1 MSVTKH
7 TVVLKRKRCE
17 LVCPLSAI
25 LFSAKK
31 TLLRVSTT
39 KLAKC
44 NSTGHHIN
52 LLGPNNPEPPGVH
65 LGHKSVEIP
74 CKHLRG
80 DVHPWRLSFV
90 FIFWPQPPSYSPR
103 IATEAHERRLFK
115 SGTGVAVT
123 GGSLTTLSLRGEAAY
138 VYTRI
143 KQTTLWNPAGTLS
156 HVHSCPRNAVCL
168 PSYLLLLLSEKNA
181 GKQKFLRCTAVGRM
195 LTL

>member
-7 TVVLKRKRCE
+7 TVILKRKRCE

-31 TLLRVSTT
+31 TLLCVSST
-39 KLAKC
+39 KLVKC

-52 LLGPNNPEPPGVH
+52 LLGPNNPEPPGVQ

-74 CKHLRG
+74 HKHLRG

-90 FIFWPQPPSYSPR
+90 FIFRPQPPSYSPR
-103 IATEAHERRLFK
+103 ITTEARERRLFK
-115 SGTGVAVT
+115 SATGVAVT

-138 VYTRI
+138 VCTRI
-143 KQTTLWNPAGTLS
+143 KRTTLWNAAGTLS
-156 HVHSCPRNAVCL
+156 HVHSCPRNIVFHFIFCF
-168 PSYLLLLLSEKNA
+168 S
-181 GKQKFLRCTAVGRM
+181 FLRKMHANKNSWGP
-195 LTL
+195 LL